1 MTAMARLI
9 RFVVLSLFCWASLVA
24 YGDDTPKQLTHDQA
38 VKDTKAFISFL
49 EATHPDPYTNLGG
62 KVAFKKNAEKLIH
75 DLPPDGLSVPDLTE
89 RMGEFLAALR
99 DGHTRVRGSRSN
111 WEDPTPRLAVQF
123 GIVSDG
129 LVITASD
136 LAELKGTQGDQ
147 LLAVNGHPIPE
158 LMSRMS
164 QQVATENEYGT
175 YYGMTL
181 ALRSFKLLKNLI
193 PDLDRSQGVQYT
205 LVDEKK
211 NKLERTIHWDGDHHP
226 EDPEK
231 WSESPR
237 QWSGMARSDQPFY
250 YRFLDNRTA
259 YLRVANMMP
268 REGYEV
274 MKGYKVGDLKAT
286 LEDYYKKHNREMP
299 ADLDSAIQG
308 IPSLTEPATEML
320 EKMKQQGT
328 PNVIVDLRGNGG
340 GSTPVIIPFFYEM
353 YGDDYFGRN
362 DDAEFVT
369 VKSQLYLDKYHSS
382 VEEERKKDP
391 GFEVGEY
398 VFESGNEPGT
408 AVEKRNKKFGEWNS
422 KGLNWAKPLE
432 AQNGK
437 PLYRPAKVIVLCDPG
452 TFSAAFQA
460 MFLLHQMK
468 ATVVG
473 VPSAQ
478 SPNAF
483 MEATEFVLPESGIK
497 GYISNGMQLFMPHDP
512 TANVYHPDFELTYT
526 IFSKYGADTDASLR
540 YALDLIKAGKI

>member
-1 MTAMARLI
+1 MTAMLRLI
-9 RFVVLSLFCWASLVA
+9 RFVVLFLFYWASLIA
-24 YGDDTPKQLTHDQA
+24 HGENTPKQLTHDQA
-38 VKDTKAFISFL
+38 LKDTKAFISLL

-62 KVAFKKNAEKLIH
+62 KIAFKRKAQDLIR
-75 DLPPDGLSVPDLTE
+75 DLPVGGISVPELTE
-89 RMGEFLAALR
+89 RMGEFLAPLR

-111 WEDPTPRLAVQF
+111 WEDPAPRLAVQF

-136 LAELKGTQGDQ
+136 LAELKGTQGDR
-147 LLAVNGHPIPE
+147 LMAVNGHSIGE
-158 LMSRMS
+158 LTNRMSR
-164 QQVATENEYGT
+164 QVATENEYGT
-175 YYGMTL
+175 YYGVTL

-193 PDLDRSQGVQYT
+193 PDLERNAGVRYT
-205 LVDEKK
+205 LEDENS
-211 NKLERTIHWDGDHHP
+211 NKLERTIRWDGEHP
-226 EDPEK
+226 ENPEK
-231 WSESPR
+231 WSETPR
-237 QWSGMARSDQPFY
+237 QWSGLSRSDQPFY
-250 YRFLDNRTA
+250 YRFLDNGIA

-286 LEDYYKKHNREMP
+286 LEEYYKKDNREMP
-299 ADLDSAIQG
+299 ADLDAAIQG
-308 IPSLTEPATEML
+308 VPSLTEPATEML
-320 EKMKQQGT
+320 KKMKQQGT
-328 PNVIVDLRGNGG
+328 PNVIIDLRGNGG
-340 GSTPVIIPFFYEM
+340 GSTPVIVPFFYEM

-391 GFEVGEY
+391 NFEVGEY
-398 VFESGNEPGT
+398 VFENGNEPGT
-408 AVEKRNKKFGEWNS
+408 AVEKRDKKFAEWNS
-422 KGLNWAKPLE
+422 KGLNWVKPLE
-432 AQNGK
+432 TLNGK

-460 MFLLHQMK
+460 MFLLHQMG

-483 MEATEFVLPESGIK
+483 MEATPFVLPESGIK
-497 GYISNGMQLFMPHDP
+497 GSISNGMQLFMPHDP
-512 TANVYHPDFELTYT
+512 TANVYHPDFELSYA
-526 IFSKYGADTDASLR
+526 ILAKYGADMDASLH
-540 YALDLIKAGKI
+540 YALDLIEAGRI